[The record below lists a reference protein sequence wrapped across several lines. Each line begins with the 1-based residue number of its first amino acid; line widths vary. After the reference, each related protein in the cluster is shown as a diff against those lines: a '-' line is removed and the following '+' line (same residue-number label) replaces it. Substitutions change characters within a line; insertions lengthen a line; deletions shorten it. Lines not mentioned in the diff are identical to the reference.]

1 MAAAPRGLVDARL
14 TLSELS
20 IGSGNL
26 TLSIWGKNIT
36 DKKYKVVGIDFGQL
50 GFAGN
55 IYGEPASYGLDL
67 GVKF

>member
-1 MAAAPRGLVDARL
+1 
-14 TLSELS
+14 
-20 IGSGNL
+20 
-26 TLSIWGKNIT
+26 
-36 DKKYKVVGIDFGQL
+36 VGIDFGQR